1 MSMAGAAK
9 KPKACLNCRKRRIVC
24 SFERPRCLRCSK
36 EGVQCLGYE
45 RRRLFINH
53 TLPNSSASAMEG
65 ILVTKSPNP
74 SSQGDNFED
83 VADMFYD
90 LSRMFASSAYSTSS
104 FRTKAFQ
111 ILRRIYLPKG
121 QRDESVAVGSRS
133 WVETVCKCPRPNST
147 LDESILALCAAQLYI
162 TRSGS
167 ISLDRALE
175 YYSNGL
181 ARLSADL
188 QHIDST
194 TLASLLASVVV
205 LSTCELF
212 VCPLNAGWHAH
223 VQGIAELLRYRGLLL
238 ADLGQYPPSWD
249 RLCSRARIMCVL
261 TGLMNQSSS
270 MVSRAQWRTILPTS
284 PSDDPLDELLDIIC
298 ELPAYFEESALSQN
312 PTADI
317 FRILLRVYDWEKAF
331 RRKVGSSPYT
341 YVPSLLW
348 NPADSG
354 HDERLYPL
362 VLDFPSLEVACC
374 LIICWATIL
383 QSLAMIA
390 RLRKENP
397 ASSGDSSFGENVWA
411 CLDQKTFKNMSAES
425 ALSVEAKRRAGLLC
439 QCIEYTHGD
448 DMGSLGPQCM
458 TFARG
463 VLRQYFG
470 QEEMARQLSWCENI
484 PDMTNQQGEKLRF
497 QLHTFRA

>member
-1 MSMAGAAK
+1 MVGIGK

-45 RRRLFINH
+45 RRLLFINH
-53 TLPNSSASAMEG
+53 TLPNPSPSTKEG
-65 ILVTKSPNP
+65 ILVSKVPDSSP
-74 SSQGDNFED
+74 QEDAFQD
-83 VADMFYD
+83 VADTFYD
-90 LSRMFASSAYSTSS
+90 LSRMLASSSYSTII
-104 FRTKAFQ
+104 FRAKAFQ
-111 ILRRIYLPKG
+111 ILRRIYLPTG
-121 QRDESVAVGSRS
+121 QPDESIAVGSCS
-133 WVETVCKCPRPNST
+133 WVETVCECPRPNST
-147 LDESILALCAAQLYI
+147 LDQSILALCAAQLYI

-238 ADLGQYPPSWD
+238 ADLGQYPPAWD

-270 MVSRAQWRTILPTS
+270 MVSREQWRTILPPT
-284 PSDDPLDELLDIIC
+284 PSDDPLDGLLDIIC
-298 ELPAYFEESALSQN
+298 ELPAFFEESALSRN
-312 PTADI
+312 STTDI

-348 NPADSG
+348 SPVDAG

-362 VLDFPSLEVACC
+362 VLDFPSLQVACC
-374 LIICWATIL
+374 LIICWATML
-383 QSLAMIA
+383 QSLTVIT
-390 RLRKENP
+390 RLRKEGGT
-397 ASSGDSSFGENVWA
+397 SSESSLFAENVWA
-411 CLDQKTFKNMSAES
+411 CLDQKTFKSMSAEG

-463 VLRQYFG
+463 VLRQYYE
-470 QEEMARQLSWCENI
+470 QEGMTRQLSWCENI
-484 PDMTNQQGEKLRF
+484 PNMTNQQGERMRV